1 MDTDYLQS
9 MIHDEAVDKFNC
21 KWDIYPTDS
30 NTRQLYQRLLQTDEF
45 KDLKK
50 TMIKVYE
57 KEITR
62 NVLHSLEGV
71 RQLVKEAGEE

>member
-50 TMIKVYE
+50 
-57 KEITR
+57 
-62 NVLHSLEGV
+62 
-71 RQLVKEAGEE
+71 Q